1 MRQHTRVLV
10 PFLVVATLT
19 IPLSAQQGE
28 SFAERVDVNIVN
40 IDVLVSDKQ
49 GKPVT
54 GLGKAAFQL
63 KEDNNKIKI
72 DRFSKDGTAAASFPS
87 MVVYVDDTHVFA
99 AGRNAVL
106 DALSPYL
113 IERMSTREAAVMV
126 VRFDDFTEILLNFTS
141 DPEEV
146 KAAIDDLKQRKPNP
160 SESMLLER
168 NAGQQMQEARRGGG
182 NDVMDAMRGYAT
194 TLKRDTT
201 RSLGALT

>member
-1 MRQHTRVLV
+1 
-10 PFLVVATLT
+10 
-19 IPLSAQQGE
+19 
-28 SFAERVDVNIVN
+28 
-40 IDVLVSDKQ
+40 
-49 GKPVT
+49 
-54 GLGKAAFQL
+54 
-63 KEDNNKIKI
+63 
-72 DRFSKDGTAAASFPS
+72 
-87 MVVYVDDTHVFA
+87 
-99 AGRNAVL
+99 
-106 DALSPYL
+106 
-113 IERMSTREAAVMV
+113 MV

-168 NAGQQMQEARRGGG
+168 NAGQQKQEARRGGG

>member
-19 IPLSAQQGE
+19 LPLSAQQGE

-49 GKPVT
+49 G
-54 GLGKAAFQL
+54 
-63 KEDNNKIKI
+63 
-72 DRFSKDGTAAASFPS
+72 
-87 MVVYVDDTHVFA
+87 
-99 AGRNAVL
+99 
-106 DALSPYL
+106 
-113 IERMSTREAAVMV
+113 
-126 VRFDDFTEILLNFTS
+126 
-141 DPEEV
+141 
-146 KAAIDDLKQRKPNP
+146 KPNP